1 MDKLFIKLCQS
12 CSRLKQVVLYNASKL
27 TDPAVEA
34 AIEHLPELEMLPL
47 AGWNSLTDKALVA
60 ITKFARLRG
69 LHLTGNRGFTN
80 TSIANVV
87 RNNPGISKL
96 TLTLRDG
103 TRYDSTVFR
112 GIAGHCNNLRSLAIE
127 ILVSFDTSEPPEP
140 TTLLPTDEDLIPLIH
155 SCPLLTSFTING
167 PTKCTAQL
175 FYKLSSHCPNLTS
188 ISLHGNPY
196 ADPGTALITDEAVSA
211 LTSACPLL
219 SSITL
224 NACMELTDQGIIS
237 IAQCCKSLTCIVLGC
252 NSNITDTA
260 MRLLFESC
268 TLLSTVA
275 VNQLKKL
282 TDNGMLALP
291 LHCHKLSVL
300 YLYDIR
306 VTDAFLNALA
316 QHCPK
321 LTQLTLYGYTFTN
334 NAYHTLKTL
343 LQQCISLTYIKL
355 EACPGFTN
363 HTLINLLTRHAK
375 QLKQLSVIDCLHVQP
390 DRSLHAFIATIPAS
404 LRLTIGI
411 SEETM
416 FSMLFMTAITTQQE
430 HHHDHE
436 EEQEEEVE
444 DEEEVVEGGDGLGEP
459 EPVD

>member
-1 MDKLFIKLCQS
+1 M
-12 CSRLKQVVLYNASKL
+12 LYNASKL
-27 TDPAVEA
+27 TDAAVEA
-34 AIEHLPELEMLPL
+34 AVEHLPELEMLPL

-60 ITKFARLRG
+60 LSKLTRLKG
-69 LHLTGNRGFTN
+69 LCLTGNRGYTN
-80 TSIANVV
+80 TSAANIV
-87 RNNPGISKL
+87 RNNTGMRSIS
-96 TLTLRDG
+96 LTLRDG

-112 GIAGHCNNLRSLAIE
+112 SIAGHCNNLRSLAIE

-140 TTLLPTDEDLIPLIH
+140 TTLLSTDEDLVPLIR

-167 PTKCTAQL
+167 PTNCTAQL
-175 FYKLSSHCPNLTS
+175 LFELSSRCLNLTT

-211 LTSACPLL
+211 LAAACPLL

-224 NACMELTDQGIIS
+224 NACMELTDQGIAS

-252 NSNITDTA
+252 NSNITDTG

-268 TLLSTVA
+268 TQLTTVA
-275 VNQLKKL
+275 VNRLKKL
-282 TDNGMLALP
+282 TDESMLALP

-306 VTDAFLNALA
+306 VTDAFLKAVA

-375 QLKQLSVIDCLHVQP
+375 QLTQLSVIDCLHVQP
-390 DRSLHAFIATIPAS
+390 DRSLHAFIATIPS
-404 LRLTIGI
+404 TLRLTIGI

-430 HHHDHE
+430 HHHE
-436 EEQEEEVE
+436 EEEEE
-444 DEEEVVEGGDGLGEP
+444 EEEGEGGEELGEP